1 MDRAEVQGR
10 LSRSV
15 SPAVHVKIF
24 HHCIGFQLSRTL
36 LLEAS
41 SCETLIQFTVPVLR
55 LVDRQKNLST
65 EEEATLVVPFIVYL
79 LFFII
84 FISVLKGSNDLR

>member
-24 HHCIGFQLSRTL
+24 HHYIGFQLSRTL

-41 SCETLIQFTVPVLR
+41 NCETLIQFTVPVLC
-55 LVDRQKNLST
+55 LVDRPKNLST
-65 EEEATLVVPFIVYL
+65 EEATLVVPFIMYL